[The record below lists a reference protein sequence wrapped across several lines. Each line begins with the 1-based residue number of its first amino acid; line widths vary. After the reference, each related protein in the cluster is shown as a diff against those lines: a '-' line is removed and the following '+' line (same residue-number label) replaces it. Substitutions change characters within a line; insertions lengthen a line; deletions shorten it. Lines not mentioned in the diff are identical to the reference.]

1 MRTLCS
7 PVDQAR
13 GLYWTQRA
21 AEKGHTDLCFNYNSP
36 LCDEDACFNMFYS
49 RAADFDTTGKEA
61 IHWLHMAASRG
72 NVNALNH
79 IATLGP
85 EEGVRVT
92 WEEYAAEDAERG
104 DGSPLWVP
112 TGDNM
117 RVLYAAT
124 VRRRWNHVG
133 TIY

>member
-21 AEKGHTDLCFNYNSP
+21 AEKGHTDLCFN
-36 LCDEDACFNMFYS
+36 MFCS

-92 WEEYAAEDAERG
+92 WEEYAAEYAERG